1 MNLTSPSQVKDWCI
15 RNKFHPNRVLGQNFL
30 IDKNALDAI
39 LDAAEI
45 ESGVRCLEIG
55 PGLGVLTEGL
65 LSRGCAVTAIEKD
78 PVLADRLKESL
89 GNPERLDVLAGDALD
104 FIKRG
109 TCDGFP
115 LMVSNLPYQAGTRI
129 LIELVERVCP
139 GVPSVA
145 TSCDHPVAK
154 PSSGGTRSC
163 ASVASMPFSVEQEL
177 DPPVQCAAVEDNRPP
192 VATPSSG
199 GTRSCASVASTPNGQ
214 TSQPLNLS
222 ISQPHHAIVNRKSE
236 IADSPMQSEIVNG
249 RAAVPSR
256 RDTCPPETMVVLVQ
270 TEVAERLAAHEGSK
284 VRGLAGVRVQLDYD
298 VSIVRKVSASCFWP
312 RPEIGSTVVKLVR
325 HHRNDGEGADV
336 RRVFRMLTKQAFEHR
351 RKQLGS
357 IFKGVIES
365 TARAEDLSNED
376 WLELSRNIEL

>member
-1 MNLTSPSQVKDWCI
+1 MQSEMPLPTANYQLPTANSSLMNLTSPSQVKDWCI

-78 PVLADRLKESL
+78 PVLADRLKGAL
-89 GNPERLDVLAGDALD
+89 GNPEGLTVLAGDALD

-109 TCDGFP
+109 ACDGFP

-129 LIELVERVCP
+129 LIELAERVCP
-139 GVPSVA
+139 CAPSVERELAPPSNAIASRKSEIANSLPRDDGGVVA
-145 TSCDHPVAK
+145 T
-154 PSSGGTRSC
+154 GGTRSC
-163 ASVASMPFSVEQEL
+163 ASIGPTPFSVEREL
-177 DPPVQCAAVEDNRPP
+177 DPPVQCAAAEDSRPP
-192 VATPSSG
+192 ANESMPKWPNAI
-199 GTRSCASVASTPNGQ
+199 AS
-214 TSQPLNLS
+214 
-222 ISQPHHAIVNRKSE
+222 RKSE
-236 IADSPMQSEIVNG
+236 IVN
-249 RAAVPSR
+249 S
-256 RDTCPPETMVVLVQ
+256 PPETMVALVQ

-284 VRGLAGVRVQLDYD
+284 VRGLAGVRVQFDYD

-365 TARAEDLSNED
+365 SARAEDLSNEE